1 MIPATT
7 NDVGL
12 ILYGIL
18 FGIFLSGVIVNAWRF
33 IEADDDE

>member
-7 NDVGL
+7 TDVGL

-18 FGIFLSGVIVNAWRF
+18 FGIFLSGAIVNAWRF
-33 IEADDDE
+33 ADDDDD